1 MESSRCLL
9 ESGAVLFSSTVPDFS
24 MVSDN
29 INSPRY
35 YTQSDHENVVKKIV
49 ANSLKPTKKEKTEK
63 SPKIIRKEQRK

>member
-29 INSPRY
+29 INSSRD
-35 YTQSDHENVVKKIV
+35 YTQSDQTNFSLHVFENVVKKMD
-49 ANSLKPTKKEKTEK
+49 ANSLKPTKKDKTEK
-63 SPKIIRKEQRK
+63 SP

>member
-9 ESGAVLFSSTVPDFS
+9 ESGAVLFSSTVPEFS

-35 YTQSDHENVVKKIV
+35 YTQSDQTNF
-49 ANSLKPTKKEKTEK
+49 
-63 SPKIIRKEQRK
+63 